1 MIIRKIIILTV
12 LGGQGIFIASLLL
25 LIFFSCITQ
34 LEAREER
41 EEVENWR
48 GKRDRGKRDR
58 WAPGYRSGEDVEG
71 RIPDACVRLS
81 TRQTKTGRKGDK
93 TRACI
98 CVFVCA
104 SVCLYLVRR
113 RNRNTVSTKH
123 DSGRRSLQAT
133 RGTQWPQL
141 WEPLTERK
149 QGDIWH
155 RQRRHKNCADTVN
168 RDKAVWNLLCTR
180 FSAWALVLGSESP
193 FLCRRKPYYRWI

>member
-12 LGGQGIFIASLLL
+12 LGGQGIFIAGLLL

-113 RNRNTVSTKH
+113 RNRN
-123 DSGRRSLQAT
+123 SLYKT
-133 RGTQWPQL
+133 
-141 WEPLTERK
+141 
-149 QGDIWH
+149 
-155 RQRRHKNCADTVN
+155 RQRQTKPAGHQRNTVTTAL
-168 RDKAVWNLLCTR
+168 RASHWEETR
-180 FSAWALVLGSESP
+180 RYMAQTTP
-193 FLCRRKPYYRWI
+193 P

>member
-12 LGGQGIFIASLLL
+12 LGGQGIFIAGLLL

-98 CVFVCA
+98 CVFVRLC
-104 SVCLYLVRR
+104 VCIWCVGE
-113 RNRNTVSTKH
+113 TATQ
-123 DSGRRSLQAT
+123 SLQNTTAADEACRPPEEHSDHSSESLSLRGNKEIYGTDNAAIKTVQT
-133 RGTQWPQL
+133 RLIETKPCG
-141 WEPLTERK
+141 
-149 QGDIWH
+149 I
-155 RQRRHKNCADTVN
+155 C
-168 RDKAVWNLLCTR
+168 C
-180 FSAWALVLGSESP
+180 ALV
-193 FLCRRKPYYRWI
+193 FLPELLF